1 MTEEGVDWNGSR
13 VSTMHRTTSKL
24 PVSPSS
30 PVSTVSHAV
39 SQVGDQIEGDGDHK
53 RLVSYF
59 LQSCALGNKILAAAV
74 VVYKAIC
81 FSMIIFHFGWEFP
94 SLLTIEFWPKLK

>member
-1 MTEEGVDWNGSR
+1 MTEEEVDWNGSG
-13 VSTMHRTTSKL
+13 VSTM
-24 PVSPSS
+24 
-30 PVSTVSHAV
+30 HAV
-39 SQVGDQIEGDGDHK
+39 SQVSGQVEGDDDHK

-59 LQSCALGNKILAAAV
+59 LQSCAAAV

-81 FSMIIFHFGWEFP
+81 FSMIIFHFGWGSP